1 MTQVEKEVRDQ
12 LAQALIAR
20 AEADEKIVQLRAM
33 LQAIKVLDAQL
44 DALVTEQVEKVRE
57 ELKAM
62 MKREPNDS
70 FH

>member
-1 MTQVEKEVRDQ
+1 
-12 LAQALIAR
+12 
-20 AEADEKIVQLRAM
+20 M